1 MMAASKGIRAS
12 GAKTFEPGFNIIS
25 VPMRPANTPVISMS
39 RSFSFK
45 KRAAITIVRS
55 GNVASNACA
64 SLKLRNLRPNTK
76 IPTSA
81 RANNERVTC
90 KPKIGV

>member
-1 MMAASKGIRAS
+1 MAASKGIRAS

-45 KRAAITIVRS
+45 KGPPLLSSEVGMSPVT
-55 GNVASNACA
+55 
-64 SLKLRNLRPNTK
+64 
-76 IPTSA
+76 
-81 RANNERVTC
+81 RVLHLNSET
-90 KPKIGV
+90 